1 MRCYNCGFENEKS
14 AKFCEKCGS
23 NLSENFENKLED
35 KNENNIENKIENKPE
50 NKVENKTEEK
60 FENKSENRIEDKNED
75 KSGKSSENK
84 VVDNSKNNSENKFED
99 SFEEDDTLYIKKEN
113 LEEIN
118 KSYPRNDNFER
129 PNNSYSRNNS
139 FEDSNKSHTRNDRFE
154 DTNNYYPRN
163 DREDFKDNK
172 TRNKIIIGSIIG
184 LVIIALITSYI
195 VYDANKNKKIKLLE
209 QSLKTEEVDKNYKRM
224 AEINQELYNLTKDP
238 RYKKEIDRIGS
249 LKEIEE
255 KSANIRELIDNYEFV
270 EAYKRLKA
278 MELGSVKDD
287 DELNSLYAS
296 FETNLNRTLD
306 LNVNL
311 EDYEKSQKLLE
322 DLLVIDPDDQ
332 YISGLLEIVNSNKKD
347 LEDKIKEEEA
357 EKEREAEYQES
368 LSQRSDS
375 YYGYYDIDIGDYGLI
390 SVEKAYLYDAPGR
403 GNKKVGYWI
412 MEDEVRFYDIAVV
425 DGVYWVNTSPNKNWW
440 VSTDDMILESN

>member
-1 MRCYNCGFENEKS
+1 MRCYNCGFENEES

-35 KNENNIENKIENKPE
+35 KNENKIKNKPE

-60 FENKSENRIEDKNED
+60 FENKAENRIEDK
-75 KSGKSSENK
+75 SGKNFGNKSEYNFE
-84 VVDNSKNNSENKFED
+84 NEAENKFED
-99 SFEEDDTLYIKKEN
+99 SFGEDDTLYIKKEN

-118 KSYPRNDNFER
+118 KSYPKNDNFER
-129 PNNSYSRNNS
+129 PNDSYARNDN

-154 DTNNYYPRN
+154 DTNKRN

-184 LVIIALITSYI
+184 LAVIALITSYI

-238 RYKKEIDRIGS
+238 KYKKEIDRIGS

-278 MELGSVKDD
+278 MELGSVRDD

-296 FETNLNRTLD
+296 FEANLNKKLD

-332 YISGLLEIVNSNKKD
+332 YIAGLLEIVNSKKKE
-347 LEDKIKEEEA
+347 LEDKLKEEEA

-368 LSQRSDS
+368 LSQRSNS
-375 YYGYYDIDIGDYGLI
+375 YYGYYDIDIGDFGLI

>member
-1 MRCYNCGFENEKS
+1 MRCYKCGFENEKS

-23 NLSENFENKLED
+23 NLSENFKNKLED
-35 KNENNIENKIENKPE
+35 KNENKIENKIENKPE
-50 NKVENKTEEK
+50 NKVENKAEDK
-60 FENKSENRIEDKNED
+60 FENKA
-75 KSGKSSENK
+75 
-84 VVDNSKNNSENKFED
+84 ENKFED
-99 SFEEDDTLYIKKEN
+99 SFGEDDTLYIKKEN

-238 RYKKEIDRIGS
+238 KYKKEIDKIGS

-255 KSANIRELIDNYEFV
+255 KSANIRELINNYEFV

-296 FETNLNRTLD
+296 FEANLNKKLD

-332 YISGLLEIVNSNKKD
+332 YIAGLLEIVNSKKKE
-347 LEDKIKEEEA
+347 LEDKLKEKEA

-368 LSQRSDS
+368 LSQRSNS
-375 YYGYYDIDIGDYGLI
+375 YYGYYDIDIGDFGLI

>member
-1 MRCYNCGFENEKS
+1 MRCYKCGFENEES

-23 NLSENFENKLED
+23 NLSDNFENKLED
-35 KNENNIENKIENKPE
+35 KNENKIENKPE

-60 FENKSENRIEDKNED
+60 FENKSENRIEDKSED
-75 KSGKSSENK
+75 KSGKNFGNKYEYNLENK
-84 VVDNSKNNSENKFED
+84 AENKFED
-99 SFEEDDTLYIKKEN
+99 SFGEDDTLYIKKEN

-129 PNNSYSRNNS
+129 PNDSYSRNNS
-139 FEDSNKSHTRNDRFE
+139 FEGSNKSHTRNDRFE

-184 LVIIALITSYI
+184 LAVIALITSYI

-238 RYKKEIDRIGS
+238 KYKKEIDRIGS

-278 MELGSVKDD
+278 MELGSVRDD

-296 FETNLNRTLD
+296 FEANLNKKLD

-332 YISGLLEIVNSNKKD
+332 YIAGLLEIVNSKKKE
-347 LEDKIKEEEA
+347 LEDKLKEEEA

-368 LSQRSDS
+368 LSQRSNS
-375 YYGYYDIDIGDYGLI
+375 YYGYYDIDIGDFGLI

>member
-1 MRCYNCGFENEKS
+1 MRCYNCGFENEES

-23 NLSENFENKLED
+23 NLSDNFENKLED
-35 KNENNIENKIENKPE
+35 KNENKIENKPE
-50 NKVENKTEEK
+50 NKVENKAEDK
-60 FENKSENRIEDKNED
+60 FENKA
-75 KSGKSSENK
+75 
-84 VVDNSKNNSENKFED
+84 ENKFED
-99 SFEEDDTLYIKKEN
+99 SFGEDDTLYIKKEN

-238 RYKKEIDRIGS
+238 KYKKEIDRIGS

-347 LEDKIKEEEA
+347 LEDKMKEEEA

-375 YYGYYDIDIGDYGLI
+375 YYGYYDIDIGDFGLI

-425 DGVYWVNTSPNKNWW
+425 DGVYWVNTSPSKNWW

>member
-1 MRCYNCGFENEKS
+1 MRCYNCGFENEES

-23 NLSENFENKLED
+23 NLSDNFENKLED
-35 KNENNIENKIENKPE
+35 KNENKIENKPE
-50 NKVENKTEEK
+50 NKVENKAEDK
-60 FENKSENRIEDKNED
+60 FENKA
-75 KSGKSSENK
+75 
-84 VVDNSKNNSENKFED
+84 ENKFED
-99 SFEEDDTLYIKKEN
+99 SFGEDDTLYIKKEN

-238 RYKKEIDRIGS
+238 KYKKEIDRIGS

-347 LEDKIKEEEA
+347 LEDKMKEEEA

-375 YYGYYDIDIGDYGLI
+375 YYGYYDIDIGDFGLI

-425 DGVYWVNTSPNKNWW
+425 DGVYWVNTSPSKNWW
-440 VSTDDMILESN
+440 VSTDDMILESNWHYPDI

>member
-238 RYKKEIDRIGS
+238 KYKKEIDRIGS

>member
-1 MRCYNCGFENEKS
+1 MRCYNCGFENEES

-35 KNENNIENKIENKPE
+35 KNENKIENKPE
-50 NKVENKTEEK
+50 NKVENKTEDK
-60 FENKSENRIEDKNED
+60 FENKAENRIEDKSEN

-84 VVDNSKNNSENKFED
+84 AVDNSKNNSENKFED
-99 SFEEDDTLYIKKEN
+99 SFGEDDTLYIKKEN

-139 FEDSNKSHTRNDRFE
+139 FEDNNKSHTRNDRFE
-154 DTNNYYPRN
+154 DTNKRN

-238 RYKKEIDRIGS
+238 KYKKEIDKIGS

-255 KSANIRELIDNYEFV
+255 KSANIRELINNYEFV

-278 MELGSVKDD
+278 MELGSVRDD

-296 FETNLNRTLD
+296 FEANLNKKLD

-311 EDYEKSQKLLE
+311 EDYEESQKLLE

-332 YISGLLEIVNSNKKD
+332 YISGLLEIVNSKKKE

-375 YYGYYDIDIGDYGLI
+375 YYGYYDIDIGDFGLI

>member
-1 MRCYNCGFENEKS
+1 MRCYNCGFENEES

-23 NLSENFENKLED
+23 NLSENFKNKLED
-35 KNENNIENKIENKPE
+35 KNENKIENKIENKPE

-60 FENKSENRIEDKNED
+60 FENKAENRIEDK
-75 KSGKSSENK
+75 SGKNFGNKSEDNFENK
-84 VVDNSKNNSENKFED
+84 AENKFED
-99 SFEEDDTLYIKKEN
+99 SFGEDDTLYIKKEN

-118 KSYPRNDNFER
+118 KSYPKNDNFER
-129 PNNSYSRNNS
+129 PNNSYARNDS
-139 FEDSNKSHTRNDRFE
+139 FEDSNKTHTRNDRFE

-209 QSLKTEEVDKNYKRM
+209 QSLKNEEVDKNYKRM

-238 RYKKEIDRIGS
+238 KYKKEIDKIGS

-255 KSANIRELIDNYEFV
+255 KSANIRELINNYEFV

-311 EDYEKSQKLLE
+311 EDYEESQKLLE

-332 YISGLLEIVNSNKKD
+332 YIAGLLEIVNSKKKE

-368 LSQRSDS
+368 LSQKSNS

>member
-1 MRCYNCGFENEKS
+1 MRCYNCGFENEES

-23 NLSENFENKLED
+23 NLSDNFENKLED
-35 KNENNIENKIENKPE
+35 KNENKIENKIENKPE

-60 FENKSENRIEDKNED
+60 FENKAENRIEDKSEN
-75 KSGKSSENK
+75 KSVKSSENK

-99 SFEEDDTLYIKKEN
+99 SFVEDDTLYIKKES

-118 KSYPRNDNFER
+118 KSYPKNDNFER
-129 PNNSYSRNNS
+129 PNNSYARNDS
-139 FEDSNKSHTRNDRFE
+139 FEDRNKSHTRNDRFE
-154 DTNNYYPRN
+154 DTNKRN

-209 QSLKTEEVDKNYKRM
+209 QSLKNEEVDKNYKRM

-238 RYKKEIDRIGS
+238 KYKKEIDKIGS

-296 FETNLNRTLD
+296 FEANLNKKLD

-322 DLLVIDPDDQ
+322 NLLVIDPDDQ
-332 YISGLLEIVNSNKKD
+332 YIAGLLEIVNSKKKE

-375 YYGYYDIDIGDYGLI
+375 YYGYYDIGIGDYGLI